1 MKVLITGAT
10 GFIGQALSSY
20 LLGKGYTVNYLTMDP
35 NKVQMATRYHGYV
48 WNPYK
53 DEIDLDC
60 LKGVDV
66 IVHLAGEN
74 ISGSWSKRGKQKILN
89 SRLVASR
96 FLYKTLELQ
105 EHQVKQIVCASA
117 IGIYSDLSS
126 WQTETDFKI
135 STGFLG
141 EVVQKWEE
149 ENNKFQSLGLD
160 VCLLRIGLVLS
171 AKEGAL
177 PHLIKP
183 IKWNLGAVLGT
194 GEQFYSWIHIEDLI
208 RIFSFS
214 IEKSLGGVYN
224 AVAPN
229 PVKHK
234 ELMKDVAQKLNK
246 WFWLPAIP
254 TLLLHVAL
262 GDKKTLVTEGQKVS
276 SEKLVNQ
283 GFAFKYSRLKEAL
296 NHLLK

>member
-20 LLGKGYTVNYLTMDP
+20 LLGKGYTVNYLTMNP
-35 NKVQMATRYHGYV
+35 NKVQVATRYHGYV

-60 LKGVDV
+60 LTGVDV

-74 ISGSWSKRGKQKILN
+74 ISGSWSKTGKRKILN
-89 SRLVASR
+89 SRLIASH
-96 FLYKTLELQ
+96 FLYKTLEQL

-126 WQTETDFKI
+126 WQTEADFKI

-141 EVVQKWEE
+141 EVVQKWEA

-183 IKWNLGAVLGT
+183 IKWNMGAVLGS
-194 GEQFYSWIHIEDLI
+194 GDQFYSWIHIEDLI
-208 RIFSFS
+208 RVFLFS
-214 IEKSLGGVYN
+214 IEKSLDGVFN
-224 AVAPN
+224 AVAPH
-229 PVKHK
+229 PVTHK
-234 ELMKDVAQKLNK
+234 ELIEEVARKLNK
-246 WFWLPAIP
+246 WLWLPAIP
-254 TLLLHVAL
+254 SALLHLAL
-262 GDKKTLVTEGQKVS
+262 GEKKALVTEGQKVS
-276 SEKLVNQ
+276 SEKLVIQ
-283 GFAFKYSRLKEAL
+283 GFVFRYSLLQEAL
-296 NHLLK
+296 NKLLK